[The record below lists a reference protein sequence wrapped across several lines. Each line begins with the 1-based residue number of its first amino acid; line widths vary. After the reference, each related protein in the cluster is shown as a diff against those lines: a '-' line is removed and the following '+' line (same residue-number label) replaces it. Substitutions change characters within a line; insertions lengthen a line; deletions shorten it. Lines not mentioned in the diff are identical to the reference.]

1 MPVIVKYTVERNGV
15 ERMTFTSKQDA
26 DAYDKML
33 DTADLLQQWLSVV
46 QPTLDEQTTEA
57 LSLSMAKHREE
68 LTALLSGKA
77 AKVRAPA
84 KAEPST
90 DSSTKQELSLVANE
104 KAA

>member
-15 ERMTFTSKQDA
+15 ERMTFTSKQEA

-46 QPTLDEQTTEA
+46 QPDLNEETAEA
-57 LSLSMAKHREE
+57 LSLTMAKQREE
-68 LTALLSGKA
+68 LTALLSGKTPKVKA
-77 AKVRAPA
+77 NAKSEDTEASV
-84 KAEPST
+84 
-90 DSSTKQELSLVANE
+90 KQELSLVANE

>member
-15 ERMTFTSKQDA
+15 ERMTFTSKQEA

-33 DTADLLQQWLSVV
+33 DTADLLQQWLSSV
-46 QPTLDEQTTEA
+46 QPDLTEETAEA
-57 LSLSMAKHREE
+57 LSLVMAKQREE

-77 AKVRAPA
+77 PKVKAPV
-84 KAEPST
+84 KTEEAEVSI
-90 DSSTKQELSLVANE
+90 KQELSLVGNE